1 MKLDDNNHSVFK
13 LYYHLIMSTKYRR
26 KVIDDEISDF
36 LKMKFSSI
44 GRNYHITLEEFNH
57 DQDHIHIL
65 FRANPNS
72 ELSKFINAYKSAT
85 SRLVKKDFPSVKA
98 KLWREMFWT
107 RSYCLL
113 TSGGVTIDIVR
124 QYIETQGEKAR

>member
-44 GRNYHITLEEFNH
+44 GKKYHITLEEFNH
-57 DQDHIHIL
+57 DEDHIHVL

-85 SRLVKKDFPSVKA
+85 SRLVKKDYPRIKE
-98 KLWREMFWT
+98 KLWKEMFWT

-124 QYIETQGEKAR
+124 QYIETQGEKK

>member
-72 ELSKFINAYKSAT
+72 DLSKFINAYKSAT

-124 QYIETQGEKAR
+124 QYIETQGEK

>member
-36 LKMKFSSI
+36 LKMKFSTI
-44 GRNYHITLEEFNH
+44 GENYHISLEEFNH
-57 DQDHIHIL
+57 DEDHIHIL

-85 SRLVKKDFPSVKA
+85 SRLVKKDFPRVKV
-98 KLWREMFWT
+98 KLWKEMFWT

-124 QYIETQGEKAR
+124 QYIETQGKKAR

>member
-1 MKLDDNNHSVFK
+1 
-13 LYYHLIMSTKYRR
+13 MSTKYRR

-36 LKMKFSSI
+36 LKTKFSSI
-44 GRNYHITLEEFNH
+44 GKNYHITLEEFNH
-57 DQDHIHIL
+57 DEDHIHVL

-72 ELSKFINAYKSAT
+72 DLSKFINAYKSAT
-85 SRLVKKDFPSVKA
+85 SRLVKKDFPNVKT
-98 KLWREMFWT
+98 KLWKEMFWT

-124 QYIETQGEKAR
+124 QYIETQGEKVR

>member
-44 GRNYHITLEEFNH
+44 GKNYHITLEEFNH
-57 DQDHIHIL
+57 DEDHIHIL

-85 SRLVKKDFPSVKA
+85 SRLVKKDFTKVKE
-98 KLWREMFWT
+98 KLWKEMFWT

-124 QYIETQGEKAR
+124 QYIETQGEKVR

>member
-1 MKLDDNNHSVFK
+1 MKFDDNNHSVFK

-26 KVIDDEISDF
+26 RVIDDEISDF

-44 GRNYHITLEEFNH
+44 GENYHISLEEFNH
-57 DQDHIHIL
+57 DEDHIHIL

-85 SRLVKKDFPSVKA
+85 SRLVKKDFPRVKS
-98 KLWREMFWT
+98 KLWKEMFWT

-124 QYIETQGEKAR
+124 QYIETQGEKVR

>member
-13 LYYHLIMSTKYRR
+13 LCYHLIMSTKYRR

-36 LKMKFSSI
+36 LQMKFSSI
-44 GRNYHITLEEFNH
+44 GKNYHITLEEFNH
-57 DQDHIHIL
+57 DEDHIHVL

-85 SRLVKKDFPSVKA
+85 SRLVKKDFPKVKE
-98 KLWREMFWT
+98 KLWKEMFWT

-124 QYIETQGEKAR
+124 QYIETQGEKVR

>member
-36 LKMKFSSI
+36 LQMKFSSI
-44 GRNYHITLEEFNH
+44 GKNYHITLEEFNH
-57 DQDHIHIL
+57 DEDHIHIL

-85 SRLVKKDFPSVKA
+85 SRLVKKDFPKIKE
-98 KLWREMFWT
+98 KLWKEMFWT

-124 QYIETQGEKAR
+124 QYIETQGEKVR